1 MLYIILGI
9 ILLVI
14 LAWIIDVLADGG
26 IFVVIGILGL
36 IGVYK
41 FFSWKGILTLIGT
54 CIIGGVIFFFM
65 STLLEGLAAHDQKKM
80 ETAKIMKETQEKKK
94 IQENEDA
101 LISELNNNCRWLGYM
116 DEQKWRSKLPNYC
129 DRKYNTSFSEIT
141 HNFAVQME
149 QQNIRQNDEWFKP
162 FLDYILKHPTGVTVT
177 KMLNEVYCPQ
187 FSITHTTF
195 EGDLLNTRMYKGTEK
210 ISKDVPPL
218 FNKVPADGMNE
229 YLFVPTEY
237 AKHLYGTNGN
247 QNTRQGEEISFDD
260 L

>member
-1 MLYIILGI
+1 MIYIILGI

-80 ETAKIMKETQEKKK
+80 ETAKMMKETQEKRE

-116 DEQKWRSKLPNYC
+116 DEQKWRNKLPNYC
-129 DRKYNTSFSEIT
+129 KRKYKTSFSQIT

-149 QQNIRQNDEWFKP
+149 QQNITQNDEWFKP
-162 FLDYILKHPTGVTVT
+162 FLMYIVNHPGGVTMV
-177 KMLNEVYCPQ
+177 KMLKEVNCPQ
-187 FSITHTTF
+187 FNITHITPET
-195 EGDLLNTRMYKGTEK
+195 ELLSEQIQRGMERMGQH
-210 ISKDVPPL
+210 DQPL
-218 FNKVPADGMNE
+218 FYKALIDGE
-229 YLFVPTEY
+229 AVFTPTAY
-237 AKHLYGTNGN
+237 AKHLYGNKEN
-247 QNTRQGEEISFDD
+247 RNIKHGEEISFDD